1 MAAKTLTLEDAKS
14 ANLAVIENGRG
25 TQAVHDMVVAMQ
37 ANRRTGSACAKTR
50 AEVAA
55 TGKKGW
61 RQKGTGRA
69 RSGGNAPPH
78 WEGGGVA
85 FGPRPRDYSK
95 KVNRAVK
102 RLALAKVLSER
113 LKAGDVLHAAAFE
126 VKEGKTQAFAKQVSG
141 FSGEASLLIVSQSFD
156 DITKRA
162 GRNFQS
168 ALLMTSAEVNVE
180 QLLRYD
186 KILLIGDALADLA
199 ARTTAK

>member
-14 ANLAVIENGRG
+14 AKIDVIENGRG
-25 TQAVHDMVVAMQ
+25 TQAVHDAVVAIQ
-37 ANRRTGSACAKTR
+37 ANRRTGSANTKTR

-95 KVNRAVK
+95 KVNRSVK
-102 RLALAKVLSER
+102 RLAFVKALSER
-113 LKAGDVLHAAAFE
+113 LKAGDVLQVSAFE
-126 VKEGKTQAFAKQVSG
+126 VKDGKTQSFAKEVAGVVESG
-141 FSGEASLLIVSQSFD
+141 SLLIVGKSFD
-156 DITKRA
+156 ELTKRA

-168 ALLMTSAEVNVE
+168 TLLMTSAEVNVE

-186 KILLIGDALADLA
+186 KILLVGDALSDLA
-199 ARTTAK
+199 ERTSNK